1 MIGVSI
7 EWVVRAWPDGEFL
20 VVGDPSK
27 ELLGADD
34 DIDEID
40 IEISRGR
47 DLDFFGATVLG

>member
-7 EWVVRAWPDGEFL
+7 EWVVGAWPDGEFL